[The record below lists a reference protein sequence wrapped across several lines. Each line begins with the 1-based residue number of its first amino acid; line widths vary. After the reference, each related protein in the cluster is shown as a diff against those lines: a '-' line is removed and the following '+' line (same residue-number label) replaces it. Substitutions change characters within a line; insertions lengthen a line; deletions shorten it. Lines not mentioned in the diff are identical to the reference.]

1 MKTIKAARAD
11 ALSFSLSHLTLRIL
25 SELFLASACSRVGS
39 DSADATAA
47 GTDKP
52 FIEKGCKKD

>member
-1 MKTIKAARAD
+1 MLF
-11 ALSFSLSHLTLRIL
+11 LSLAHLTLRIL